1 MANIVK
7 GSNPALNAKIFEN
20 AAAEKSGKGLMT
32 VNGTINKTLL
42 IFGLLLISA
51 YYTWSKF
58 FAAADMQTAVANA
71 QPWMIGSAIAG
82 FVVAIANSFMP
93 KWSGILT
100 PIYAVL
106 EGLFLGSV
114 SAFFNVMYPGIVA
127 QAVGLTI
134 ATFFGM
140 LFLYRTGIIK
150 VTARFRS
157 IIIGAT
163 FGIALFYFVYIILGL
178 FGINLGIVDSSS
190 TAGIL
195 FSLFVV
201 GIAAFNLL
209 LDFDFIERAS
219 AFGAPKYME
228 WYGAFGLMVTLVWLY
243 IEILRLLSKLRER

>member
-7 GSNPALNAKIFEN
+7 GSNPALSGKIFET
-20 AAAEKSGKGLMT
+20 AAREGAAGGTMT
-32 VNGTINKTLL
+32 VTGTVNKTLL
-42 IFGLLLISA
+42 IFLILLASA

-58 FAAADMQTAVANA
+58 FAAADMQAAMTAVK
-71 QPWMIGSAIAG
+71 PWMIGSAIAG

-93 KWSGILT
+93 KWSAILT

-114 SAFFNVMYPGIVA
+114 SAFFNVLYPGIVP

-150 VTARFRS
+150 VTARLRS

-178 FGINLGIVDSSS
+178 FGVDLGIVNSSS
-190 TAGIL
+190 GLGIG
-195 FSLFVV
+195 FSLVVV

-209 LDFDFIERAS
+209 LDFDFIEKAS

-243 IEILRLLSKLRER
+243 IEILRLLAKMRDR

>member
-1 MANIVK
+1 MANIVR
-7 GSNPALNAKIFEN
+7 GSNPALSGKIFET
-20 AAAEKSGKGLMT
+20 AAREGVAGEVMT
-32 VNGTINKTLL
+32 VKGTVNKTLL
-42 IFGLLLISA
+42 IFALLLFSA

-58 FAAADMQTAVANA
+58 FGAADMQSAMAAVK
-71 QPWMIGSAIAG
+71 PWVLGSSIVG
-82 FVVAIANSFMP
+82 FIVAIVNSFAP
-93 KWSGILT
+93 KWSPILT
-100 PIYAVL
+100 PVYAVL
-106 EGLFLGSV
+106 EGLFLGAV
-114 SAFFNVMYPGIVA
+114 SALFNVYYPGIVA

-150 VTARFRS
+150 VTARLRS

-163 FGIALFYFVYIILGL
+163 FGIALFYLVYFILGL
-178 FGINLGIVDSSS
+178 FGVNLGIVESSS
-190 TAGIL
+190 GLGIA

-201 GIAAFNLL
+201 GLAAFNLL

-219 AFGAPKYME
+219 TFGAPKYME